1 MKRILVAVIAV
12 MFLIAVGAVQAV
24 QAMPMMTSLAE
35 QDTTLQLV
43 WVANGA
49 GVETPVTMLND
60 STVIFEP
67 VLYIQPIGLRWNVP
81 KTPIGYVGISTLVTA
96 NSTGVMPHLGGV
108 IHAGPY
114 ISMGVT
120 WTGAETYYYLAS
132 EELVRTIF
140 NWIGKGGAAVV
151 RKL

>member
-1 MKRILVAVIAV
+1 MKKRILAVTIAIL
-12 MFLIAVGAVQAV
+12 MIAVGVGS
-24 QAMPMMTSLAE
+24 AMPMFTTLTDK
-35 QDTTLQLV
+35 DTTLQLV

-49 GVETPVTMLND
+49 GVETPVSMLSD
-60 STVIFEP
+60 SEVIFEP

-81 KTPIGYVGISTLVTA
+81 QTPIGYVGISTLVTA
-96 NSTGVMPHLGGV
+96 NSTGAMPHLGGV

-114 ISMGVT
+114 VSMGVT
-120 WTGAETYYYLAS
+120 WTEQRTYYYLAS

-151 RKL
+151 RKI